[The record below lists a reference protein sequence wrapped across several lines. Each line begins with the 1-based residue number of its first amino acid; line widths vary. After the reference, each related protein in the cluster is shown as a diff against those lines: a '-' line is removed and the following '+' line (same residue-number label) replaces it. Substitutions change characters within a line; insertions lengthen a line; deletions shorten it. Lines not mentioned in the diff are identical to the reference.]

1 MKTEELVS
9 IHRIDPAKALIM
21 APAGSWTG
29 AGIMARQ
36 PSKKHPIIISHSEIK
51 NWKRCRWRHHLASQC
66 RLESLKRALPLA
78 MGSLGHEILEKWYA
92 LPLLERSTK
101 AMSKIAIKQARI
113 TNEKSLSSE
122 ERELIIAMVVGY
134 ASWAR
139 AEDKALGIGDNVIP
153 ELEFM
158 LPLTAEG
165 DVLLKG
171 KIDTVFE
178 STRFKLTVG
187 HHEHKFVGRIE
198 TSVFEQAEQINMYL
212 WALRQLYPKMRS
224 WRSYPNL
231 LRKQMPGP
239 RVTADLFCRTEEE
252 RTDEQ
257 IEQWAQDTRITAFD
271 MLGASVYVT
280 PTKDCTWDCDFRNAC
295 MLRGQP
301 EELLDV
307 LKTEYKLKEKHAHA

>member
-1 MKTEELVS
+1 MTELELVS
-9 IHRIDPAKALIM
+9 MHRIDPKKALKM
-21 APAGSWTG
+21 APKGSWPGTRLA
-29 AGIMARQ
+29 AG
-36 PSKKHPIIISHSEIK
+36 PSREHPIIISHSEIK
-51 NWKRCRWRHHLASQC
+51 NWKRCRWRHHLANQC
-66 RLESLKRALPLA
+66 RLERLERALPLA
-78 MGSLGHEILEKWYA
+78 MGSLGHEILEQWYA
-92 LPLLERSTK
+92 LPLAERTPRS
-101 AMSKIAIKQARI
+101 MEKIAQRQARI
-113 TNEKSLSSE
+113 TEEKSLTSE
-122 ERELIIAMVVGY
+122 ERELITAMVVGY
-134 ASWAR
+134 AGWAK
-139 AEDKALGIGDNVIP
+139 AEDAMIGVGATIP
-153 ELEFM
+153 ELEFT

-165 DVLLKG
+165 DVLLRG

-178 STRFKLTVG
+178 STKFKQTVG

-198 TSVFEQAEQINMYL
+198 TGIFEQAEQINMYL

-231 LRKQMPGP
+231 LRKQLPGP

-257 IEQWAQDTRITAFD
+257 INQWAQDTRITAFD
-271 MLGASVYVT
+271 MLGAAVYVT

-307 LKTEYKLKEKHAHA
+307 LKTEYKLKEDKKK